1 MIIVSDTT
9 PLRYLIEIDE
19 IYVLEKL
26 FGEVIIP
33 GASWFAGRVLRSS
46 SWGRIEWTGPSGGPR
61 E

>member
-26 FGEVIIP
+26 FGEVIVP
-33 GASWFAGRVLRSS
+33 ER
-46 SWGRIEWTGPSGGPR
+46 
-61 E
+61 

>member
-33 GASWFAGRVLRSS
+33 EKVAEELQRPKTPQQIKNWMQARLPG
-46 SWGRIEWTGPSGGPR
+46 
-61 E
+61 